1 MTDYMTK
8 NKPQFNFKHFFKGL
22 YIYARAKFSKKGK
35 TIN

>member
-8 NKPQFNFKHFFKGL
+8 NKPQFNFKIFCLKGC
-22 YIYARAKFSKKGK
+22 IYARAKFSKKGK